1 MMKQRSFAARSAV
14 SAASVLILA
23 STLVAVPAMATDAP
37 PSLIHSE
44 PATSSSAPVYTHG
57 IVLRHSGAA
66 NGTVLATFEHDIYTN
81 PMSFP
86 IYKSTDDGT
95 SWTHLTDVQ
104 DTAYNRGLRGQP
116 DLFELPQ
123 AVGTMPAGTILL
135 AGSVQPLDQSSTTL
149 VLYKSSDHGA
159 SWTYLSTIDVGG
171 PAIYDPS
178 PTSTTTTVWEP
189 EIYLDANG
197 DIVVSYSDERQKADD
212 ILQALVHRT
221 SYDAGLTWGPV
232 VNDIAVPDLST
243 RPGMMTVTKLP
254 DGRYFGAYEIV
265 GIPEVPVYGRFS
277 DDGQDWGDPE
287 DIGDLLATS
296 DGSFLFGSPQVIW
309 VDAGGADG
317 TLVVN
322 GQRYVTSTGSTK
334 SMLLTNTSLGNGDW
348 TPVPQPVQITGDI
361 LTMAGFSQSMAASLD
376 NTKLIQVTTV
386 NNSVGMHD
394 VVSATMPLN
403 STRYAAAD
411 AALAGGAALV
421 SRSASAAGSD
431 VGYINDAASTVT
443 FSSVTVP
450 TAGTYE
456 LRVRYSS
463 GLGAPASHAITV
475 NGGAPIIASYEPTV
489 DWNSFLFETVTVSL
503 NAGANT
509 IIFAHDTGF
518 AELDQIEVH
527 E

>member
-1 MMKQRSFAARSAV
+1 MKQRRFAARSIV
-14 SAASVLILA
+14 TAASVLVLA
-23 STLVAVPAMATDAP
+23 STLTAAPAHATDAP
-37 PSLIHSE
+37 PSVIYSE

-57 IVLRHSGAA
+57 ITLRHSGAA
-66 NGTVLATFEHDIYTN
+66 NGTVLATFEHDIYTD

-86 IYKSTDDGT
+86 IYRSTDEGT
-95 SWTHLTDVQ
+95 TWTHLTDVE
-104 DTAYNRGLRGQP
+104 DTTYNRGLRGQP

-135 AGSVQPLDQSSTTL
+135 AGSVQPVDQSSTTL

-171 PAIYDPS
+171 PAVYDPS
-178 PTSTTTTVWEP
+178 PTSTTTAIWEP

-197 DIVVSYSDERQKADD
+197 DIVVSYSDERQKAND
-212 ILQALVHRT
+212 ILQAIVHRT
-221 SYDAGLTWGPV
+221 STDGGLTWGPV
-232 VNDIAVPDLST
+232 VNDIAVPDRST

-265 GIPEVPVYGRFS
+265 GLPEVPVYGRFS
-277 DDGQDWGDPE
+277 DDGQDWGDPV
-287 DIGDLLATS
+287 DIGDLLATP
-296 DGSFLFGSPQVIW
+296 DGNFLFGSPQVIW
-309 VDAGGADG
+309 VDAGGPNG
-317 TLVVN
+317 MLVVN
-322 GQRYVTSTGSTK
+322 GQRYVTAAGSTK
-334 SMLLTNTSLGNGDW
+334 SMLLTNTTLGVGDW

-361 LTMAGFSQSMAASLD
+361 VTMAGFSQSTTATLD
-376 NTKLIQVTTV
+376 NSKLIQITSV

-411 AALAGGAALV
+411 ATLAGGAALV
-421 SRSASAAGSD
+421 PRSASVAGAD
-431 VGYINDAASTVT
+431 AGYINDAASTVT
-443 FSSVTVP
+443 FSNVTVP

-456 LRVRYSS
+456 LRIRYSS
-463 GLGAPASHAITV
+463 GLAAPATHAVTV
-475 NGGAPIIASYEPTV
+475 NGGAPVIASYDPTV

-509 IIFAHDTGF
+509 IVFAHDTGF
-518 AELDQIEVH
+518 AELDQIEIYR
-527 E
+527 